1 MSSLTLAQSVE
12 WVGIF
17 LWKFT
22 AAESDDQSPTHPPY
36 FCFCFCF
43 FFCFLFFVFCVLIFL
58 FSFSNLTKAEVNS

>member
-22 AAESDDQSPTHPPY
+22 AAELDDQSLRSLQPIPPT
-36 FCFCFCF
+36 FVFVFV
-43 FFCFLFFVFCVLIFL
+43 FFCFLFSVFCFL
-58 FSFSNLTKAEVNS
+58 CF